1 MTSTAHDI
9 VQLALSSP
17 DQTVRCVGGEALGR
31 LAQVCGGGGQVALV
45 QRSFDLLKT
54 SRDISLR
61 TGHSLGLG
69 CVHRCLGAVGAG
81 QHIGM
86 SVALLLALAKDNT
99 ASVCQV
105 RVGGGMGGD
114 VRVGVGGDVRV
125 GVGWGLGCCEGG
137 CVQPALP
144 LRCGPCL
151 HWP

>member
-1 MTSTAHDI
+1 MTAAAHDI

-17 DQTVRCVGGEALGR
+17 DQLVRCVGGEALGR
-31 LAQVCGGGGQVALV
+31 LAQVCSNSNQVALV
-45 QRSFDLLKT
+45 QWSFDLLKT
-54 SRDISLR
+54 TRDINLR

-105 RVGGGMGGD
+105 RI
-114 VRVGVGGDVRV
+114 GVGL
-125 GVGWGLGCCEGG
+125 WK
-137 CVQPALP
+137 
-144 LRCGPCL
+144 
-151 HWP
+151 

>member
-1 MTSTAHDI
+1 MGNVAHMHMQGSCLPSQNLAVAKDTLGGHEVTSVAHDI

-17 DQTVRCVGGEALGR
+17 DQTVRCMGAEALGR
-31 LAQVCGGGGQVALV
+31 LAQVCSGSSQVGLV
-45 QRSFDLLKT
+45 QQSFDLLKT

-86 SVALLLALAKDNT
+86 SVALLLALAKDST

-105 RVGGGMGGD
+105 RRGGGGG
-114 VRVGVGGDVRV
+114 V
-125 GVGWGLGCCEGG
+125 
-137 CVQPALP
+137 
-144 LRCGPCL
+144 
-151 HWP
+151 